1 MVLYDGDSMDAY
13 MIGRYCGTKA
23 PYPIVSSANQL
34 YMVFKSDSSVQRKGF
49 HASHITGMKYFI
61 VVIKNLLIQ
70 RGNFHTCDV
79 EKKPHLTSEK

>member
-1 MVLYDGDSMDAY
+1 MDAY

-49 HASHITGMKYFI
+49 HASHVTGMKYF
-61 VVIKNLLIQ
+61 VLAIKDIIIHDWYMILNKLGHEVFQ
-70 RGNFHTCDV
+70 KN
-79 EKKPHLTSEK
+79 